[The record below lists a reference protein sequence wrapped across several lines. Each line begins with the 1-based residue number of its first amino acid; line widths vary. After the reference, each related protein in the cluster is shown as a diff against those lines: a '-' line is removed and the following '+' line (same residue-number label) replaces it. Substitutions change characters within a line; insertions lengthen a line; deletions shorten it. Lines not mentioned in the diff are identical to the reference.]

1 MTILM
6 WTEGGSHILQRLEV
20 MTRGD
25 CGSPGDACVALLTA
39 LRDHGAWHPDVISL
53 IPLAGREVR
62 TWVTELGF
70 RSAE

>member
-1 MTILM
+1 M
-6 WTEGGSHILQRLEV
+6 
-20 MTRGD
+20 
-25 CGSPGDACVALLTA
+25 ALLTA